1 MRFLVAIPV
10 HNEAAHVHAVIPR
23 VQEHADDI
31 LVVDDGS
38 SDGTAARLAG
48 YDVRVI
54 RHAVNRGYGAA
65 LRSSFAFAARE
76 GYDWVLT
83 MDCDGQHEP
92 ASIPAFRS
100 RAAIGGVDLIS
111 GTRYPGGS
119 AAAGRA
125 GDEAPSDRRAIN
137 RIITAELNE
146 RLAGRLGE
154 GLTDAFCGF
163 KAHRVGALGELSLD
177 EDGYAFPMQ
186 LWVQTAAA
194 GHRVEELPVARIYND
209 PSRSFGGV
217 LDDPETRLEHY
228 RRAMHRELVKQAE
241 RLPAGAAAGSSA
253 RRR

>member
-10 HNEAAHVHAVIPR
+10 HNEADHIHAVIPR

-31 LVVDDGS
+31 LAIDDGS
-38 SDGTAARLAG
+38 TDGTAEKLAA
-48 YDVRVI
+48 YDVTVI
-54 RHAVNRGYGAA
+54 RHEINRGYGAA
-65 LRSSFAFAARE
+65 LRSAFEHAIRK

-92 ASIPAFRS
+92 ASIPAFRE
-100 RAAIGGVDLIS
+100 RAARGGVDLIS
-111 GTRYPGGS
+111 GTRYTG
-119 AAAGRA
+119 AGRTDE

-146 RLAGRLGE
+146 RLSDRLGE
-154 GLTDAFCGF
+154 GITDGFCGF
-163 KAHRVGALGELSLD
+163 KAHRTRALRELSLD

-194 GHRVEELPVARIYND
+194 GHRVEEIPVQRIYND

-228 RRAMHRELVKQAE
+228 RRAMHCELERCAD
-241 RLPAGAAAGSSA
+241 RLPASASSGSAS
-253 RRR
+253 RCR